1 MASKKNKGEL
11 MPLEGPGRHNGRLH
25 PKTEKV
31 QDAKELSPAR
41 MKKARAEVVKIQ
53 TRS

>member
-25 PKTEKV
+25 PKTESVK
-31 QDAKELSPAR
+31 DAKEMSPS
-41 MKKARAEVVKIQ
+41 KLKASRAKTEKIQ